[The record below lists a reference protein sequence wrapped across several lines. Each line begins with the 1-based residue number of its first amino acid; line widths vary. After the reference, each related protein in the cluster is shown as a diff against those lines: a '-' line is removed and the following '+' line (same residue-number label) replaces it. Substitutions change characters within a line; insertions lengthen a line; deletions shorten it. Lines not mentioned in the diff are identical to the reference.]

1 MDSGRTVSLTL
12 NVRTLIGTR
21 PRSSDGIRRW
31 TMVSKTGI
39 NMYSRKHLKYT
50 APNMEA
56 CTSLNKSSLITN
68 SQFNSQFNSS
78 FLQSLKVI
86 LQFRHTI
93 IRFSLSNSRLS
104 KSSIS
109 KCPSKPT
116 DIRSSHS
123 KLSISR
129 FSPNSNSCRMAS
141 IAVEMTSLQ
150 APLMFFKI
158 M

>member
-1 MDSGRTVSLTL
+1 
-12 NVRTLIGTR
+12 
-21 PRSSDGIRRW
+21 
-31 TMVSKTGI
+31 MVEKTGI
-39 NMYSRKHLKYT
+39 SMYSRRQLKYT
-50 APNMEA
+50 AAVAEPS
-56 CTSLNKSSLITN
+56 TSLNKYNLIIN
-68 SQFNSQFNSS
+68 SQFNSQFNNI
-78 FLQSLKVI
+78 FLQCLKVI